1 MHLGSNTIC
10 APVHQPGSAITIIRV
25 SGPDSIDIC
34 DRIFIARRR
43 GRLTREKGYT
53 LVYGDI
59 VNGEEVIDEVII
71 SIYRAPH
78 SYTGEDMVEIACH
91 GSFYIQNTITG
102 ILASQGASPA
112 SAGEFT
118 RRAFMNGKLDLSQA
132 EAIADLIAAD
142 SGAAHRIAISQL
154 KGGFSNEI
162 AGLRSELLNLVSLLE
177 LELDFG
183 EEDVQ
188 FADRNDLLSTV
199 VRLRDYSGELAAS
212 FSIGNAVKRGIP
224 TAIAGKPNVGK
235 STLLNGLLN
244 EERAIVSEIPGTTR
258 DAIEDTLVIEGVL
271 YRFIDTAG
279 LRHTEDIVE
288 RLGIGKTREK
298 IALATIVILVTEAVQ
313 SAVEINREVRHF
325 RRTMMPASASLII
338 VVNKADL
345 AGEDHL
351 ETIKN
356 EVITSDS
363 TSLVVMSANRK
374 DDYMVL
380 KKALASASGLD
391 RINETR
397 VMITNARHYEALM
410 KVSEATG
417 RVVKGLETG
426 LQSDLIAIDV
436 RQAIHYLGEIT
447 GAITTDEIL
456 GNIFR
461 NFCIGK

>member
-1 MHLGSNTIC
+1 
-10 APVHQPGSAITIIRV
+10 
-25 SGPDSIDIC
+25 
-34 DRIFIARRR
+34 
-43 GRLTREKGYT
+43 
-53 LVYGDI
+53 
-59 VNGEEVIDEVII
+59 
-71 SIYRAPH
+71 
-78 SYTGEDMVEIACH
+78 
-91 GSFYIQNTITG
+91 
-102 ILASQGASPA
+102 
-112 SAGEFT
+112 
-118 RRAFMNGKLDLSQA
+118 
-132 EAIADLIAAD
+132 
-142 SGAAHRIAISQL
+142 
-154 KGGFSNEI
+154 
-162 AGLRSELLNLVSLLE
+162 
-177 LELDFG
+177 
-183 EEDVQ
+183 
-188 FADRNDLLSTV
+188 
-199 VRLRDYSGELAAS
+199 
-212 FSIGNAVKRGIP
+212 
-224 TAIAGKPNVGK
+224 
-235 STLLNGLLN
+235 
-244 EERAIVSEIPGTTR
+244 
-258 DAIEDTLVIEGVL
+258 
-271 YRFIDTAG
+271 
-279 LRHTEDIVE
+279 
-288 RLGIGKTREK
+288 
-298 IALATIVILVTEAVQ
+298 
-313 SAVEINREVRHF
+313 
-325 RRTMMPASASLII
+325 
-338 VVNKADL
+338 VNKADL